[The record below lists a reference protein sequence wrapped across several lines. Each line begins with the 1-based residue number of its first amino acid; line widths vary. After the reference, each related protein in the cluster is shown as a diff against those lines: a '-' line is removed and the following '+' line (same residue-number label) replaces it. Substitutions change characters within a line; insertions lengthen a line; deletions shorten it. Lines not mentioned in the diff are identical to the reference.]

1 MPTKIK
7 IESTPYQEKLVTL
20 NGQSLSITVMY
31 NSSDDVNGDGEG
43 SWYFDLTDRNKVSI
57 ISGVKVQP
65 TKNLTNLTGKYLHLN
80 KLLGGSIWC
89 ANTKN
94 DGIQIINRDN
104 FYTNGKFQ
112 LWYYSDQEILDSRL
126 EGL

>member
-7 IESTPYQEKLVTL
+7 IESTPYQEKLITL

-65 TKNLTNLTGKYLHLN
+65 TKNLTNLTGKHLHLN

-112 LWYYSDQEILDSRL
+112 LWYYSDQEILDSGL